1 MKLNE
6 KYILVEIFTMEVE
19 IQMKNNRITNDFKE
33 KKIALITGASSGIG
47 YEFSKLLAED
57 GHNLVLVAR
66 NKQRLKQLADELE
79 GKFGISVL
87 SISKDL
93 SVVTTPQEIFDE
105 LQQESIQID
114 ILVNNAGFNVYGS
127 FSETDLMEELQMVQV
142 NLVSLTHLTKL
153 FLPGMLR
160 KGYGKILN
168 VGSTG
173 SFGPGPF
180 NAVYCATKAFVLSFS
195 GAIAE
200 ELQGTGVTV
209 TALCPWATKTE
220 FFKRAN
226 MADIN
231 LLKRGVMDA
240 KTVAEIGY
248 NSVMKGERLV
258 IAGTNNKL
266 IIFLTR
272 FMPREM
278 IAKMTKDMMSIRK
291 NEYQKKQFSGCFE

>member
-1 MKLNE
+1 
-6 KYILVEIFTMEVE
+6 
-19 IQMKNNRITNDFKE
+19 MKNSRMNNDFKE
-33 KKIALITGASSGIG
+33 KKTALITGASSGIG
-47 YEFSKLLAED
+47 YEFSKLFAEA
-57 GHNLVLVAR
+57 GYNLVLVAR
-66 NKQRLKQLADELE
+66 NKQKLKQLADELE
-79 GKFGISVL
+79 GKFGTSVM

-93 SVVTTPQEIFDE
+93 SASTAPQEIFDG
-105 LQQESIQID
+105 LQQESIHID

-153 FLPGMLR
+153 FLPGMLI

-180 NAVYCATKAFVLSFS
+180 NAVYCATKSFVLSFS
-195 GAIAE
+195 EAIAE
-200 ELQGTGVTV
+200 ELQGTGITV
-209 TALCPWATKTE
+209 TALCPGATKTE

-226 MADIN
+226 MANIN

-248 NSVMKGERLV
+248 NSVMKGENVV
-258 IAGTNNKL
+258 IAGTYNKL
-266 IIFLTR
+266 MIFLTR
-272 FMPREM
+272 FMPRDM
-278 IAKMTKDMMSIRK
+278 ITKMVKDMMSVGK
-291 NEYQKKQFSGCFE
+291 NNYQ